1 MHPILIHTHSYCQA
15 TGVVATQPSLTCTS
29 RAVRA
34 ETIPIFYQENIF
46 QHPLAHPGTPSVRGW
61 LNSIGAEN
69 RSLLRHLEL
78 TFLNTERAISS
89 LDVHY
94 QMRPAKESVVVENVM
109 WDDGQ
114 MGEMEWHVF
123 TALNTVTA
131 SRVTDED
138 AKSIETSLLFELGEV
153 NYDANLLGLD
163 AGASEDDWETREPLA
178 SHHEGFLHQ
187 RHLRRSSSC
196 ARTARH
202 SATRDGRSP
211 ATSTTTCCGGSRHV
225 SHRIQ
230 VYLIK
235 LTLCSEP
242 RPIREE
248 A

>member
-1 MHPILIHTHSYCQA
+1 
-15 TGVVATQPSLTCTS
+15 
-29 RAVRA
+29 
-34 ETIPIFYQENIF
+34 
-46 QHPLAHPGTPSVRGW
+46 VRGW

-138 AKSIETSLLFELGEV
+138 AKSIETSLLFEIGEV

-163 AGASEDDWETREPLA
+163 AGASEDDWETTRTSGESSRRLLAPTTPPQVQLMRKNGEAFGNPRWSFAGKFNDHLSRRLA
-178 SHHEGFLHQ
+178 SCKLTTHVLFY
-187 RHLRRSSSC
+187 SS
-196 ARTARH
+196 
-202 SATRDGRSP
+202 
-211 ATSTTTCCGGSRHV
+211 
-225 SHRIQ
+225 
-230 VYLIK
+230 K

-242 RPIREE
+242 RSLRED
-248 A
+248 ASKAGGVYCDARRCCRVRSRYGRRQLILRGLRLVLLQ